1 MAEKGEDDQTVKYYR
16 LSEVEERNSFKST
29 WIIIN
34 HKVYDVT
41 KFLEEHPGGEEV
53 LREQA
58 GGDATESFEDVGH
71 STDAREMAKSL
82 LIGELHPD
90 DRHKIA
96 KPPLVVQL
104 VDTCPRCSDRHIDVP
119 YIHSGGGGVTD
130 PRLSLQ
136 WTVGNRNPPVYPTS
150 TTYMLNNDTNNTFQ
164 GFFIFFFFLFFL
176 AMI

>member
-1 MAEKGEDDQTVKYYR
+1 MEKNGSDEKTTKYYR

-34 HKVYDVT
+34 HKIYDVT

-71 STDAREMAKSL
+71 STDAREMSKTF
-82 LIGELHPD
+82 LIGELHPE

-96 KPPLVVQL
+96 KPPESLVTTVHDSSSSWSNWL
-104 VDTCPRCSDRHIDVP
+104 IPILAAAIITLMYRIYTAEDV
-119 YIHSGGGGVTD
+119 
-130 PRLSLQ
+130 
-136 WTVGNRNPPVYPTS
+136 
-150 TTYMLNNDTNNTFQ
+150 
-164 GFFIFFFFLFFL
+164 
-176 AMI
+176 